1 MKLRIAKKIL
11 RREHRATKA
20 KGNPFFPLF
29 GLGPYSAEQLRR
41 AKAKVDQHFGKPKIT
56 MAPLPPALPGS
67 VRNINV
73 AQLVTNLRVLGKN
86 IGRFRVTLELM
97 RGTPVLIAGHPA
109 QAFEQAIP
117 QLKMMEAR

>member
-20 KGNPFFPLF
+20 KANPFFPLF
-29 GLGPYSAEQLRR
+29 GLGPYSMDQVKR
-41 AKAKVDQHFGKPKIT
+41 AKAKVDQRYGKPKIS
-56 MAPLPPALPGS
+56 MDPLPPALPGA

-86 IGRFRVTLELM
+86 IGRFKVTLDLLA
-97 RGTPVLIAGHPA
+97 GTPVLIGGVPAGDYKA
-109 QAFEQAIP
+109 AIP
-117 QLKMMEAR
+117 QLKMMEVR